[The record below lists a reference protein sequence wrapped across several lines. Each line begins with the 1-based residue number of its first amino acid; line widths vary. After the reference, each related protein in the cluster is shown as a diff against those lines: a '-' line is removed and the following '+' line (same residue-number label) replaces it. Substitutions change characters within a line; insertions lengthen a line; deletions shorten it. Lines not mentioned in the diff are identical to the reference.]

1 MAAALV
7 ELPAFGFGWM
17 QIVALNWA
25 DWVIVVIV
33 AISCLLG
40 LRRGLIREALSV
52 ANWLVAL
59 LIAVNFRDPMA
70 SLLEPYITTGSL
82 REVTAFGLLFGVT
95 LLVGGL
101 VNYLIGELVRVTGL
115 NVTDRVLG
123 MGFGLVRGFV
133 IIMAV
138 VLLVPPLVSIDQD
151 RWWAQST
158 LIPHFLVFEGWA
170 RVFAQDI
177 AAWVVNLFSS
187 SN

>member
-1 MAAALV
+1 ML
-7 ELPAFGFGWM
+7 ELPPFGVGWM
-17 QIVALNWA
+17 QTVALNWA
-25 DWVIVVIV
+25 DWVIVAVV
-33 AISCLLG
+33 TISCLLG

-70 SLLEPYITTGSL
+70 SLLEPHISTGSI
-82 REVTAFGLLFGVT
+82 REVSAFGLLFGIT

-115 NVTDRVLG
+115 TATDRILG

-138 VLLVPPLVSIDQD
+138 VLLVPPLVSIHQD

-170 RVFAQDI
+170 RVFAQEI
-177 AAWVVNLFSS
+177 TAWVVNLFSS